1 MNAAITPA
9 SILIVEDEAIIAA
22 DIEASLKELGYRI
35 AGRADCGPAALELA
49 ASTRPSLALMDI
61 MLRGEMLG
69 TAAAKV
75 LRDELKIPVVM
86 LTGNTDM
93 ATFREALGSAP
104 YGYVLKPFENR
115 ELHIAIEIALDK
127 HRAERAREVLIQQ
140 LEEALRQVRMLQEIV
155 PVCAWCRKIRDDDG
169 YWQTVEKYL
178 SAHFKVGFTHGVC
191 PDCFKTALADSKL
204 DATQANPGLTRR
216 DPR

>member
-1 MNAAITPA
+1 MNAAPAPA
-9 SILIVEDEAIIAA
+9 SILIVEDESIIAA
-22 DIEASLKELGYRI
+22 DIESSLKDLGYNV
-35 AGRADCGPAALELA
+35 AGKTDCGERALELA
-49 ASTRPSLALMDI
+49 ADNKPNLVLMDI
-61 MLRGEMLG
+61 MLRGDMRG

-75 LRDELKIPVVM
+75 LREEFKIPVVM

-93 ATFREALGSAP
+93 ATFRHALGSAP

-127 HRAERAREVLIQQ
+127 HRAELAREALIKQ
-140 LEEALRQVRMLQEIV
+140 LEEALQQVRMLQEIV

-178 SAHFKVGFTHGVC
+178 STHFKVGFTHGVC
-191 PDCFKTALADSKL
+191 PECFKSTLADIKRDSPS
-204 DATQANPGLTRR
+204 ANIGPARA
-216 DPR
+216 DC